1 MHWHTCSRGSSSNI
15 FMGHILLLK
24 PLGQYL
30 SRDVC
35 HSQNLSLECLQG
47 MFSEYVWKNLTGFRS
62 HFVLFVSP
70 LVLRLHL
77 LDLCIT
83 VFFQLHYIFI
93 TYCRNVDN
101 MFISKRIM
109 FVVWYVCKLL
119 VSLYVNLKLFHVLR
133 STLRSET
140 WFSINKNRL
149 LLTLSTC
156 VLGCFICNVVIRT
169 LFVPVLEEVRTICPF
184 PFHSYLF
191 TSIQISC
198 VQTISRRMQT

>member
-1 MHWHTCSRGSSSNI
+1 MHWHTRSRGSSSNI
-15 FMGHILLLK
+15 FMGHILSFK

-35 HSQNLSLECLQG
+35 HSQNLLLECLQG
-47 MFSEYVWKNLTGFRS
+47 FRS
-62 HFVLFVSP
+62 HFLLFMSP
-70 LVLRLHL
+70 LVLRLNL

-83 VFFQLHYIFI
+83 VFFQLRYIFI
-93 TYCRNVDN
+93 TWCRNVDN
-101 MFISKRIM
+101 MFSSCLSKRIM
-109 FVVWYVCKLL
+109 FVVWYVCSLL
-119 VSLYVNLKLFHVLR
+119 VSLYVNLQLFHVLP

-140 WFSINKNRL
+140 CFSINKNRL

-156 VLGCFICNVVIRT
+156 VLRCFIYNVVIRT

-191 TSIQISC
+191 TSFQISC
-198 VQTISRRMQT
+198 VQTISRHMQT